1 MRMRKSA
8 QSRVLALRVPA
19 LRVLAFLVPAML
31 IWVEHSA
38 AAKPARGPEL
48 PEIRVSASNSVPQC
62 VTPDRLMRYLA
73 DRNPKLD
80 SRYRDIAALY
90 QQHGEALGIRWDYAF
105 FQMVLE
111 TNSLMFTGDV
121 KAKQNNFAGLGAT
134 GGGVPGESF
143 ANVSTG
149 VLAQL
154 QHLVAYSGQK
164 VEAPVAV
171 RTRENQKDII
181 YKSLTLRRPVRF
193 SDLTNRW
200 AADRS
205 YALSMNVLASRFHET
220 YCTPVNQPHDQAG
233 TWRGEIKPAAAKSE
247 TPPHKPAE
255 KKAAA
260 KPETPPEK
268 KPAAAAETA
277 TLACDIWQA
286 SYGGTATLLI
296 RSVAGAKVNYTVLQV
311 AAGKEQPQADAYMK
325 EHARNGETIGRFGS
339 RDEAMTRAFE
349 LCPGPS

>member
-8 QSRVLALRVPA
+8 RAKLLAL
-19 LRVLAFLVPAML
+19 LVPAIL
-31 IWVEHSA
+31 CWSEHGV
-38 AAKPARGPEL
+38 AAKTARGAEL
-48 PEIRVSASNSVPQC
+48 PEIRVSSSNAVPQC

-80 SRYRDIAALY
+80 PRYRDIAALY
-90 QQHGEALGIRWDYAF
+90 KQHGEALGLRWDYAF

-121 KAKQNNFAGLGAT
+121 KARQNNFAGLGAT
-134 GGGVPGESF
+134 GGGVRGESF

-154 QHLVAYSGQK
+154 QHLVAYSGQM
-164 VEAPVAV
+164 VESPVAT

-181 YKSLTLRRPVRF
+181 DKSLSLRRPVRF

-205 YALSMNVLASRFHET
+205 YAQSMNILASRFHST
-220 YCTPVNQPHDQAG
+220 YCAAVNEPQEQAG
-233 TWRGEIKPAAAKSE
+233 TWQSE
-247 TPPHKPAE
+247 TRQVVREAATEKPGAN
-255 KKAAA
+255 ATATSA
-260 KPETPPEK
+260 T
-268 KPAAAAETA
+268 ATGATATA
-277 TLACDIWQA
+277 TLACDIWSA
-286 SYGGTATLLI
+286 SYGGTAALLI

-311 AAGKEQPQADAYMK
+311 VAGQEQPQADAYKK

>member
-8 QSRVLALRVPA
+8 RAKLLAL
-19 LRVLAFLVPAML
+19 LVPATL
-31 IWVEHSA
+31 CWSEHSA

-48 PEIRVSASNSVPQC
+48 PEIRVSAANSVPQC

-73 DRNPKLD
+73 DRNPRLD
-80 SRYRDIAALY
+80 ARYRDIAALY

-111 TNSLMFTGDV
+111 TNSLLFTGDV

-164 VEAPVAV
+164 VEAPVAAAHARESEGHHRQV
-171 RTRENQKDII
+171 ADAAPAGALLGPHQPLGGRPQLRPVDERPGHRASTRPTAHRSISSRTRPGPGAAR
-181 YKSLTLRRPVRF
+181 SSRWRPLRRRPP
-193 SDLTNRW
+193 
-200 AADRS
+200 RS
-205 YALSMNVLASRFHET
+205 
-220 YCTPVNQPHDQAG
+220 P
-233 TWRGEIKPAAAKSE
+233 
-247 TPPHKPAE
+247 
-255 KKAAA
+255 KAAR
-260 KPETPPEK
+260 EEGRRGCEK
-268 KPAAAAETA
+268 KPEAPAETA

-286 SYGGTATLLI
+286 SYGGTAALLI
-296 RSVAGAKVNYTVLQV
+296 RSVAGARVNYTVLQV

>member
-8 QSRVLALRVPA
+8 RAKLLAL
-19 LRVLAFLVPAML
+19 LVPATL
-31 IWVEHSA
+31 CWSEHSA

-48 PEIRVSASNSVPQC
+48 PEIRVSAANSVPQC

-80 SRYRDIAALY
+80 ARYRDIAALY

-111 TNSLMFTGDV
+111 TNSLLFTGDV

-181 YKSLTLRRPVRF
+181 DKSLTLRRPVRF

-220 YCTPVNQPHDQAG
+220 YCTPVNQQQDQAG
-233 TWRGEIKPAAAKSE
+233 TWRGEIKQVA
-247 TPPHKPAE
+247 PAE
-255 KKAAA
+255 KKAAAA

-268 KPAAAAETA
+268 KPEAPAETA

-286 SYGGTATLLI
+286 SYGGTAALLI
-296 RSVAGAKVNYTVLQV
+296 RSVAGARVNYTVLQV

>member
-1 MRMRKSA
+1 MRKTA
-8 QSRVLALRVPA
+8 RAKVLAVLMPA
-19 LRVLAFLVPAML
+19 ILGWP
-31 IWVEHSA
+31 EQGA

-48 PEIRVSASNSVPQC
+48 PEIRVSATNSVPQC

-80 SRYRDIAALY
+80 PRYREIAALY

-111 TNSLMFTGDV
+111 TNSLLFTGDV

-143 ANVSTG
+143 ANVSMG

-181 YKSLTLRRPVRF
+181 EKSLTLRRPVRF

-200 AADRS
+200 AADRT

-220 YCTPVNQPHDQAG
+220 YCSPVNQAQEQAAA
-233 TWRGEIKPAAAKSE
+233 TWQSETKQARADKPAPGKPTPGKPTPAKAAEK
-247 TPPHKPAE
+247 PIPAE
-255 KKAAA
+255 TGATTTAA
-260 KPETPPEK
+260 
-268 KPAAAAETA
+268 
-277 TLACDIWQA
+277 LACDIWQA
-286 SYGGTATLLI
+286 SYGGTAALLI

-311 AAGKEQPQADAYMK
+311 VAGKEQPQADAYMK
-325 EHARNGETIGRFGS
+325 EHARNGETIGKFGS

>member
-1 MRMRKSA
+1 MRKFTRA
-8 QSRVLALRVPA
+8 RLLAM
-19 LRVLAFLVPAML
+19 LVPAML
-31 IWVEHSA
+31 CWSEHSA

-73 DRNPKLD
+73 ERNPKLD
-80 SRYRDIAALY
+80 PRYRDIAAHY
-90 QQHGEALGIRWDYAF
+90 KQHGEALGVRWDYAF

-121 KAKQNNFAGLGAT
+121 RARQNNFAGLGAT
-134 GGGVPGESF
+134 GGGVQGESF
-143 ANVSTG
+143 KDVSTG

-154 QHLVAYSGQK
+154 QHLLAYSGQM
-164 VEAPVAV
+164 VEAPVAT

-181 YKSLTLRRPVRF
+181 DKSLTLRRPVRF

-200 AADRS
+200 AADSS
-205 YALSMNVLASRFHET
+205 YAQSMNVLASRFHET
-220 YCTPVNQPHDQAG
+220 YCTPVSQQQEQAG
-233 TWRGEIKPAAAKSE
+233 TWRSE
-247 TPPHKPAE
+247 SR
-255 KKAAA
+255 KAAA
-260 KPETPPEK
+260 ETPPEK
-268 KPAAAAETA
+268 PGKAAATA
-277 TLACDIWQA
+277 TLVCDIWQA
-286 SYGGTATLLI
+286 SYGGTAALLI

-311 AAGKEQPQADAYMK
+311 SAGKEQPQADAYMK

-339 RDEAMTRAFE
+339 REEAMTRAFE

>member
-1 MRMRKSA
+1 
-8 QSRVLALRVPA
+8 VLAL
-19 LRVLAFLVPAML
+19 LVPAML
-31 IWVEHSA
+31 CWSEHGA
-38 AAKPARGPEL
+38 ARGPEL
-48 PEIRVSASNSVPQC
+48 PEIRVSAANSVPQC

-80 SRYRDIAALY
+80 ARYRDIAALY
-90 QQHGEALGIRWDYAF
+90 KQHGEALGIRWDYAF

-121 KAKQNNFAGLGAT
+121 RARQNNFAGLGAT
-134 GGGVPGESF
+134 GGGVQGESF
-143 ANVSTG
+143 RDVSTG

-164 VEAPVAV
+164 VEAPVAL

-181 YKSLTLRRPVRF
+181 DKSLTLRRPVRF

-205 YALSMNVLASRFHET
+205 YAQSMNILASRFHET
-220 YCTPVNQPHDQAG
+220 YCTPVNQPQDQAG
-233 TWRGEIKPAAAKSE
+233 TWRGEIKPAAAK
-247 TPPHKPAE
+247 
-255 KKAAA
+255 
-260 KPETPPEK
+260 PETPPEK
-268 KPAAAAETA
+268 PGKASETA

-286 SYGGTATLLI
+286 SYGGTAALLI

-311 AAGKEQPQADAYMK
+311 VAGKEQPQADAYMK
-325 EHARNGETIGRFGS
+325 QHARNGETIGRFGS
-339 RDEAMTRAFE
+339 RDEAMSRAFE